1 MLYKKLDNSQPM
13 SHHVDDASSALYI
26 NDPQKRGFLKKLFY
40 THPPISER
48 IERLKHM

>member
-26 NDPQKRGFLKKLFY
+26 NDPQKRGFLKKTILYSSAYFR
-40 THPPISER
+40 TN
-48 IERLKHM
+48 